1 MKLISFAS
9 FTALFAAFVAAVPV
23 PAAAPGDEVTSSGYK
38 RGEDAV
44 LGYKRGEDA
53 VLGYKRGEDA
63 VLGYKRGEDAVLG
76 YKRGE
81 DAVLGYKREL
91 TPVIDVIARDPAA
104 VVETAAE
111 KKKRHRANP
120 LKKA

>member
-23 PAAAPGDEVTSSGYK
+23 PAAAPGDEVTSS
-38 RGEDAV
+38 
-44 LGYKRGEDA
+44 
-53 VLGYKRGEDA
+53 GYKRGEDA